1 MAESHADVADDQRF
15 LRENQRRV
23 VKNQILHSDLFDL
36 CNGLKPQMIYFLRI
50 VSESFDKLLFAF
62 FGFLYSFTVDRISE
76 NNTCL
81 IHV

>member
-1 MAESHADVADDQRF
+1 MAESHTDVTDDQWF
-15 LRENQRRV
+15 LRKHQRRV

-36 CNGLKPQMIYFLRI
+36 CNGLKSQMIHFLRI
-50 VSESFDKLLFAF
+50 VSEFSDKLLFAF
-62 FGFLYSFTVDRISE
+62 FSFLYSFTVDRISE